1 MFYIFA
7 IMKTVFILWE
17 NIIYGAPAVHL
28 RFLFWFFFSQSLVL
42 CLVYCGSLIVL
53 MSFLLV
59 IVLCSSSTYGFW
71 LPSLVSSNF
80 SKKEKKRMQIFDVL
94 YFCGHETAFV
104 LEIIG
109 NKTKAPDKSSF
120 RTKALLQIR
129 GGSRGAPP
137 PLKLE
142 KIWFVG
148 VKSWFFTR
156 NTPKIRSAQLF

>member
-1 MFYIFA
+1 
-7 IMKTVFILWE
+7 MKTVFILWE

-59 IVLCSSSTYGFW
+59 IVLSSSSTYGFW

-137 PLKLE
+137 PPLKLE